1 MATYGEIATFAPACE
16 FLLTSNNHE
25 SLYELSGAGE
35 DDHRCKGCRQIVK
48 RWRRLDHWQ
57 THRTLLARAEV
68 ARKAQIKVERL
79 EALARAREARK
90 AAKEAAAA

>member
-1 MATYGEIATFAPACE
+1 MTFDPACE

-25 SLYELSGAGE
+25 SLFELSGPGE
-35 DDHRCKGCRQIVK
+35 YNHRCKGCRQIVK

-57 THRTLLARAEV
+57 THRTMLARAEV
-68 ARKAQIKVERL
+68 ARKAQLRVDRL

-90 AAKEAAAA
+90 AAREAA